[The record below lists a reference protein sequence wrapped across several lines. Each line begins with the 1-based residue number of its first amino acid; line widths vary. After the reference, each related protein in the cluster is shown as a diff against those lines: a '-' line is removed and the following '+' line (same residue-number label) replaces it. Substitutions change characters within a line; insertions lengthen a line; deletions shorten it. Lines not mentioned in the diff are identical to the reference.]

1 MTDLRRWLEKVDDI
15 GELKIVKGAD
25 WDLEIGCISD
35 LEYKLKKKSSALLFD
50 EIKNYPKGFRVLS
63 NSTGT
68 PGRVAITFSLDL
80 SFPSHS
86 SNKELVEILR
96 QKAGEWENKMEDFPP
111 EEVGSGPILEN
122 IESGKEV
129 NLLKFPVPRW
139 HELDGG
145 RYIGTGDAVIT
156 MDPETGEV
164 NFGTY
169 RVMVQDEKTV
179 GLYISPGKHGRIHY
193 EKWHEK
199 GKPCP
204 VAISVGHHPI
214 IFRVGAMAFPA
225 SGVEYKYA
233 GAALGRPIKI
243 IKEEMTR
250 LPIPAES
257 EIVLVGWCYPGETK
271 GEGPFGEWTGL
282 YASKVT
288 TTPIVKIERIYYRN
302 EPILLG
308 EPPEFPPSSI
318 NYFQIL
324 MRSAQTQNE
333 LIKNGIPDVR
343 GVWHSEA
350 GIYQFIIVSLKQ
362 RYPGHAKQAALS
374 VMQSRWG
381 GAYMGRYV
389 VVVDEDIDPTNMHE
403 VMWAICNRSDPEK
416 DIDIIRR
423 CWSSPLDGMIRKP
436 TQVYLNS
443 RAIIDATKPFE
454 WKDEYPQSIRYSPE
468 LKARVLNKWKDLF

>member
-1 MTDLRRWLEKVDDI
+1 MTDLREWMEKADAL
-15 GELKIVKGAD
+15 GELKTVKGAH

-35 LEYKLKKKSSALLFD
+35 LDYKLKAKSSALLFD
-50 EIKNYPKGFRVLS
+50 EIKGYPKGFRVLT

-68 PGRVAITFSLDL
+68 LGRVCLTLKLPLTGSIRELIDL
-80 SFPSHS
+80 
-86 SNKELVEILR
+86 IR
-96 QKAGEWENKMEDFPP
+96 QKEGEWESKKENFPP
-111 EEVGSGPILEN
+111 EEVTSGPIFEN
-122 IESGKEV
+122 VDSGKAV
-129 NLLKFPVPRW
+129 NLFKFPVPKW

-156 MDPETGEV
+156 MDPDTKEV
-164 NFGTY
+164 NLGTY
-169 RVMVQDEKTV
+169 RVMIQDETSV

-193 EKWHEK
+193 EKWHEQ

-225 SGVEYKYA
+225 SGIEYKYT
-233 GAALGRPIKI
+233 GSILGEPVKI
-243 IKEEMTR
+243 VREEITG
-250 LPIPAES
+250 LPIPAEA
-257 EIVLVGWCYPGETK
+257 EIVLVGWCIPGEMK
-271 GEGPFGEWTGL
+271 NEGPFGEWTGL

-288 TTPIVKIERIYYRN
+288 TTPVVRIERVYYRN
-302 EPILLG
+302 NPILLG
-308 EPPEFPPSSI
+308 EPPEFPPSAI

-324 MRSAQTQNE
+324 MRSAQTHNE
-333 LIKNGIPDVR
+333 LLRNGIPDIK
-343 GVWHSEA
+343 GVWHSEE

-389 VVVDEDIDPTNMHE
+389 VVVDEDIDPSNMHE

-436 TQVYLNS
+436 SQIFSNS

-454 WKDEYPQSIRYSPE
+454 WKDDYPKTVKYSPE
-468 LKARVLNKWKDLF
+468 LRDGILKKWKDMF